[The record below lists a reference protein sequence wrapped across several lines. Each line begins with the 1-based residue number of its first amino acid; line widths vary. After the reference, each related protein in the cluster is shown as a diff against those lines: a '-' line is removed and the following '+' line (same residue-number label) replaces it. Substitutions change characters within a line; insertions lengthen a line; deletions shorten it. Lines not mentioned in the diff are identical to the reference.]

1 MLRGNIPAKVDE
13 KGRLKIPAAFLEK
26 LKEHGDRFYVTSE
39 EGDHARIYP
48 MKVWGEIEQKLANIS
63 SYNRAKQKFLTRT
76 NYYGQVVEIDGQGRV
91 LIPAVL
97 REAAQMKGDV
107 EVMGQLTYLEVWN
120 HARFMTI
127 QWLAIK
133 PGGLYVDATVGLG
146 GHAIEIV
153 RRLGAG
159 GQFVGLD
166 RDAAALEIARGRL
179 AEFGDK
185 VTLVHANFS
194 QIGEVFAERRLPPAD
209 GVLADLGVSSMQLDL
224 SERGFSFRERGPL
237 DMRMDRDME
246 ETAGNIVNTAGEKT
260 LADLLYQIGEERDSR
275 RIART
280 IVRARPIRDTEH
292 LATVVA
298 GARKVRGRQKLHP
311 ATKTFLALR
320 IAVNREMEEL
330 GQFLSR
336 VPATLSQG
344 GRWVMLSYHSLEDR
358 PVKQCFQRLAREG
371 TLKILTKKVIQASD
385 AEIAANPRARSA
397 KMRVAEKIDS
407 DQHGEPQ
414 GKAWL

>member
-1 MLRGNIPAKVDE
+1 
-13 KGRLKIPAAFLEK
+13 
-26 LKEHGDRFYVTSE
+26 
-39 EGDHARIYP
+39 
-48 MKVWGEIEQKLANIS
+48 
-63 SYNRAKQKFLTRT
+63 
-76 NYYGQVVEIDGQGRV
+76 
-91 LIPAVL
+91 
-97 REAAQMKGDV
+97 
-107 EVMGQLTYLEVWN
+107 
-120 HARFMTI
+120 
-127 QWLAIK
+127 
-133 PGGLYVDATVGLG
+133 
-146 GHAIEIV
+146 
-153 RRLGAG
+153 
-159 GQFVGLD
+159 
-166 RDAAALEIARGRL
+166 
-179 AEFGDK
+179 
-185 VTLVHANFS
+185 LVHANFS

-224 SERGFSFRERGPL
+224 GERGFSFRERGPL
-237 DMRMDRDME
+237 DMRMDRDTE
-246 ETAGNIVNTAGEKT
+246 ETADDIVNTAEEKA
-260 LADLLYQIGEERDSR
+260 LANLLYQLAEERDSR

-298 GARKVRGRQKLHP
+298 GVRKVRGRQKLHP

-371 TLKILTKKVIQASD
+371 ALKILTKKVIQASD

-407 DQHGEPQ
+407 DQPATAGQHGSPQ
-414 GKAWL
+414 GKAWQQ